1 MPMSYIV
8 MAGEYS
14 DRHVCGVYTTQENA
28 DYAARLFNGWVEEF
42 EPDALPG
49 HPKGTIG
56 FVVFMAKD
64 GAAEARPI
72 SAELVD
78 HYAGK
83 DDFDRKYRRDDDG
96 VLHATQQIRA
106 YLWARDEQ
114 HAVKIV
120 NEKRAQII
128 AANEWPED
136 PPPTTGPVY
145 VNSTSLSLP
154 DDPNPISNP
163 IVVFQVGEA

>member
-1 MPMSYIV
+1 MATSYIV
-8 MAGEYS
+8 VTGEYS
-14 DRHVCGVYTTQENA
+14 DYHVCGVYSTRPKA
-28 DYAARLFNGWVEEF
+28 DYAATLYNGEVIEYEID
-42 EPDALPG
+42 ELPD
-49 HPKGTIG
+49 HPKGLLG
-56 FVVFMAKD
+56 YRVEMKKD
-64 GAAEARPI
+64 GAADVQRCGIGPMEI
-72 SAELVD
+72 YL
-78 HYAGK
+78 AGSFLNDYSRK
-83 DDFDRKYRRDDDG
+83 DDGQLVIVKEF
-96 VLHATQQIRA
+96 VISV
-106 YLWARDEQ
+106 WAKDEQ

-128 AANEWPED
+128 AANEWPDD